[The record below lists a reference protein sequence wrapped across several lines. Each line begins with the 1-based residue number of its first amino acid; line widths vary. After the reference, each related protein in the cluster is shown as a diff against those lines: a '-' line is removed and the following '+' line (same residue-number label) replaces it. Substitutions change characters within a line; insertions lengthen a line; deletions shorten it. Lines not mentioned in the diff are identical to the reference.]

1 LSARPPR
8 LPLVAVTATAVV
20 VLDQL
25 TKAWALRALDD
36 GPIDLFWTL
45 RLNLSINSGI
55 AFGLGRGL
63 GPVIVLGA
71 VGVMVV
77 LLVAARHAVTTQ
89 AMAVAAGLVLG
100 GAVGNV
106 IDRVFRDVGG
116 VVDFIDLQW
125 WPIFNVADMG
135 ISVGAVMLVLWG
147 RDREPDPEPAEPSEP
162 ATEPSS

>member
-1 LSARPPR
+1 LTTGARR
-8 LPLVAVTATAVV
+8 LPLAGGTAAAVV

-63 GPVIVLGA
+63 GPVVVLGA
-71 VGVMVV
+71 VVVMAV
-77 LLVAARHAVTTQ
+77 LLVAARSAVTTNV
-89 AMAVAAGLVLG
+89 MAVAAGLVLG
-100 GAVGNV
+100 GAMGNV
-106 IDRVFRDVGG
+106 VDRLFRDLGG

-147 RDREPDPEPAEPSEP
+147 RGREPEPEQAP
-162 ATEPSS
+162 ATGEAAP